1 MLSHLKINLN
11 ASLLIVFCVYRNPMK
26 SNYIKSNFFTGLVAY
41 LMVPPADIVSY
52 QEPAL
57 PVIFCPSPKPFHC
70 TQLAIK
76 GCLSRRSRRRICRE
90 RRGVLRGRREEGAAG
105 ALCCSAQSLQ
115 EEGGGTRRGQ
125 EVQEGGAVV
134 RNRPALSHQ
143 IYLNPGHPSQCF
155 SQLQK
160 YRYNL

>member
-1 MLSHLKINLN
+1 MSHCLVSR
-11 ASLLIVFCVYRNPMK
+11 AGFT
-26 SNYIKSNFFTGLVAY
+26 SN
-41 LMVPPADIVSY
+41 
-52 QEPAL
+52 
-57 PVIFCPSPKPFHC
+57 FCPSPKPFHC

-90 RRGVLRGRREEGAAG
+90 RRGVLGRREEGAAG

-115 EEGGGTRRGQ
+115 EEEGGTRRGQ

-143 IYLNPGHPSQCF
+143 LYLNPGHPSQCF

-160 YRYNL
+160 YLYNPTTRLRNSSSSVLVLHVTKNPAAAISHR